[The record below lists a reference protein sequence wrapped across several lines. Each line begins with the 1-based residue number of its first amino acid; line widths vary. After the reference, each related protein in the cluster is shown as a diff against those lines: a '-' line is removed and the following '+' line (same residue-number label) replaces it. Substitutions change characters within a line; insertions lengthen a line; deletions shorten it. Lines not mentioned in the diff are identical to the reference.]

1 VRERSY
7 LLGGVLAIL
16 ASYLVPYMLLRDA
29 RGLELFAYW
38 SLLVVAWIILT
49 AVYLRR
55 VE

>member
-16 ASYLVPYMLLRDA
+16 ASYLVPYLLLRDV
-29 RGLELFAYW
+29 RGLELFTYW
-38 SLLVVAWIILT
+38 SLLVAAWIILT

>member
-7 LLGGVLAIL
+7 LLGGVLVIL
-16 ASYLVPYMLLRDA
+16 ASYLVPYLLLRDT

-38 SLLVVAWIILT
+38 SLLVAAWIILT